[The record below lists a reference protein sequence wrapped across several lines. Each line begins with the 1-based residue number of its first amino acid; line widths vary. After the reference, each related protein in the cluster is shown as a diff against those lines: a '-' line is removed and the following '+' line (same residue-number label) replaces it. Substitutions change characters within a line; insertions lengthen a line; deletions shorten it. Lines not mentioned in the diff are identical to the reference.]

1 MKEWSWKSKYVLL
14 CAVLCF
20 TVWNKWEAVLLMTHV
35 MDFRWC
41 PGLTEHKDSG
51 LSVTTAKISIWNCA
65 LSPWTLQGTWFQKQR
80 IQVTQVTHTHCVGT
94 NQIQTG
100 RCLVTASSRAIAL
113 HDNSLS
119 LLNTRK
125 NIFPCSPYCQTPS
138 HSRKVCPL
146 WHLWKGSSREVS
158 AAHPSHLFLS
168 WQSQWAAV
176 PAWNSPIR
184 EEKSPLI
191 AGIQISHRDGWVM
204 KLSDTALTSHL
215 TKKTSCI
222 LKHLWKCV
230 TSRRELQ
237 GWGEHFDILGTRTYL
252 VIVGALRV
260 CNTYA

>member
-1 MKEWSWKSKYVLL
+1 MKDWSWKSKYVLL

-204 KLSDTALTSHL
+204 KFKWHCSDKSPH
-215 TKKTSCI
+215 KKNFMHTEAPLEVCDFQTGAPRLRS
-222 LKHLWKCV
+222 L
-230 TSRRELQ
+230 
-237 GWGEHFDILGTRTYL
+237 DILGTRTYL